1 MVGLIKI
8 VAIIIM
14 LDLFFKKKLYG
25 PFFLDEVQLSQDSR
39 VTTRRQFSFNHFLN
53 PQEFLMLI

>member
-14 LDLFFKKKLYG
+14 LDLFFKKNFMA
-25 PFFLDEVQLSQDSR
+25 PFFGWGSTISR
-39 VTTRRQFSFNHFLN
+39 QQSDY
-53 PQEFLMLI
+53 